1 MEMSV
6 RMENHTN
13 KDVRVVVQ
21 TCVYVQGKDG
31 MPVGKEVSSFRNEG
45 VMVRKKSRITAAAR
59 FCVKNPQLWD
69 IDTPDCY
76 VAVSRIMADGKEIDR
91 YETSF
96 GIRNA
101 EFTLENGFMLN
112 GRKVPIKGVCMH
124 HDLGALGA
132 AFNIVA
138 AERQLRIMKEMGQMR
153 FVLPTIHRHRNLLLL
168 CDRMGFLMQLE
179 LADAWRKGKR
189 KNDYSLLFDDWS
201 EADMRSLVKALP

>member
-1 MEMSV
+1 M
-6 RMENHTN
+6 
-13 KDVRVVVQ
+13 
-21 TCVYVQGKDG
+21 
-31 MPVGKEVSSFRNEG
+31 
-45 VMVRKKSRITAAAR
+45 
-59 FCVKNPQLWD
+59 
-69 IDTPDCY
+69 
-76 VAVSRIMADGKEIDR
+76 AVSRIMVGGKEIDR

-138 AERQLRIMKEMGQMR
+138 AERQLRIMKEMGANAIR
-153 FVLPTIHRHRNLLLL
+153 TSHNPPAPELVAL

-189 KNDYSLLFDDWS
+189 KMIIVYCL
-201 EADMRSLVKALP
+201 MIGVKRICVLW